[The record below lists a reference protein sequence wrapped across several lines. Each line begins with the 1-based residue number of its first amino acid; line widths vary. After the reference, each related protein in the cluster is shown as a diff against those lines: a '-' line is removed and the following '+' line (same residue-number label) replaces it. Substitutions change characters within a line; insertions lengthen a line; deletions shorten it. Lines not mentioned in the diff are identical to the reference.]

1 MRVKITVE
9 KVVTAEGKVISFS
22 TAQDQYVEG
31 DNLRFFSG
39 PGGKLVVYQQ
49 LDNGSANQFYTD
61 LLWAT
66 PSTGALAKLDAAQDA
81 TSLQWILT

>member
-9 KVVTAEGKVISFS
+9 KVVTSQNKVISFS

-31 DNLRFFSG
+31 DNLRFFKG
-39 PGGKLVVYQQ
+39 PGDKLVVHQI
-49 LDNGSANQFYTD
+49 LENGKANQFYTD
-61 LLWAT
+61 LAHAT
-66 PSTGALAKLDAAQDA
+66 AITTLDAAQNA

>member
-9 KVVTAEGKVISFS
+9 KVITAENKVLSFS

-39 PGGKLVVYQQ
+39 PSAKLVVLQV
-49 LDNGSANQFYTD
+49 LGDGRANQYYTD
-61 LLWAT
+61 FAWSGVA
-66 PSTGALAKLDAAQDA
+66 AILDAAPTA
-81 TSLQWILT
+81 ANQWVLT

>member
-9 KVVTAEGKVISFS
+9 KVVTAEGKVISFA

-39 PGGKLVVYQQ
+39 PGAKLVVLQIVG
-49 LDNGSANQFYTD
+49 DGRANQFYTD
-61 LLWAT
+61 FLWSGVA
-66 PSTGALAKLDAAQDA
+66 AILDAAPTA
-81 TSLQWILT
+81 ANQWVF

>member
-9 KVVTAEGKVISFS
+9 KVVTAEGKAISFA

-39 PGGKLVVYQQ
+39 PSAKLVVLQIVG
-49 LDNGSANQFYTD
+49 DGRANQFYTD
-61 LLWAT
+61 FAWSGVA
-66 PSTGALAKLDAAQDA
+66 AILDAAPTA
-81 TSLQWILT
+81 ANQWVLT

>member
-9 KVVTAEGKVISFS
+9 KVVTAEGKVISFA

-31 DNLRFFSG
+31 DNLRFFKG
-39 PGGKLVVYQQ
+39 PGDKLVVYQQ

-61 LLWAT
+61 LAHAT
-66 PSTGALAKLDAAQDA
+66 AITTLDAAQNA
-81 TSLQWILT
+81 TSLQWVLT

>member
-9 KVVTAEGKVISFS
+9 KVVTSEGKVITFG

-31 DNLRFFSG
+31 ENLRFYSG
-39 PGGKLVVYQQ
+39 PGGKLVVLQQ
-49 LDNGSANQFYTD
+49 FDDGRANQFYTD

-66 PSTGALAKLDAAQDA
+66 PTTGASALLDGAATA
-81 TSLQWILT
+81 GLQWVLT